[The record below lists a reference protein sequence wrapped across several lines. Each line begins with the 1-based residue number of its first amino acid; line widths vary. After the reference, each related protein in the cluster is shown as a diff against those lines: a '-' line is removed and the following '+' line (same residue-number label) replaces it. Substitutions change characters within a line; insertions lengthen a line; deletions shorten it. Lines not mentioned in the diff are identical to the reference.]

1 NGQGLN
7 AEYLIGYEGNEF
19 AYTGDIEAD
28 ILSITSVH
36 PMREDAVKEY
46 LKKADGDFSI
56 IEKMVAENKIIVS
69 EYNNDRFYL
78 RRLFDQKKVIKKEK
92 EVGG

>member
-1 NGQGLN
+1 MSIPTSPPAEKWVTFPEEPVINKAYQIFNGQKLN
-7 AEYLIGYEGNEF
+7 TEYLIGYEGNEF

-46 LKKADGDFSI
+46 LKKANGDYR
-56 IEKMVAENKIIVS
+56 KN
-69 EYNNDRFYL
+69 
-78 RRLFDQKKVIKKEK
+78 
-92 EVGG
+92 GG